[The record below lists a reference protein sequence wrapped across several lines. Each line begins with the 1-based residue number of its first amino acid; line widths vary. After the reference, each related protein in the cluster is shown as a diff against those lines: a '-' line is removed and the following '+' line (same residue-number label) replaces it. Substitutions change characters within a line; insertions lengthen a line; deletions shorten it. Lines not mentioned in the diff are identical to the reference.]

1 MLPIKMDPGRQWRK
15 PFVINRGNTVNLY
28 FKEDPYMK
36 KLLAMLLTLCMLS
49 GVTAV
54 FAEETAKTD
63 VPLVVATS
71 ALSQK
76 FSPFFADTAY
86 DQNVAGLTQIS
97 MMTTDRVGGII
108 YNGIEGETISYNG
121 TDYTYYGTGDL
132 KVEYDEA
139 SDITTYSYKMREDLK
154 FSDGKPVTIDDVIF
168 TYYVYLDPAYNGST
182 TLSSYDILGLQA
194 YRTQIPEA
202 NLEAVTGIVKAIK
215 AAGFNYTVQEG
226 DPFTQEEY
234 DSYYNAAKAL
244 WLEDNQ
250 GIVDYVY
257 DKYAAAYAS
266 DTIGFTPEQVGED
279 EGLKVALGMA
289 LWGFGGVK
297 DGVFTTSDGK
307 SFNLTEGERP
317 TIDNYFDAT
326 FAAYNGDITAY
337 LGTESAVGATTDA
350 IDSALMGQVAADQ
363 GIDMSAGVPNISGI
377 KRVDDYTVTV
387 QVKGFSAPAVY
398 SILGLSITPLHYYG
412 DPAQYDYEN
421 NKFGHPF
428 GDLSIAQSK
437 IAEPMGAGPY
447 KFVKYENRV
456 VYYEANEYYYLGA
469 PAIKSFQYK
478 ETNAAEVASAVQTGT
493 ADGGEM
499 TGSKTNF
506 EMLRSFNDNGEVT
519 GNVVTTYSV
528 ANLGYGY
535 IGMNADTMNVG
546 GEPGSE
552 ASKNLRKAFAT
563 VLAVYRDTAFDSY
576 YGDAAAV
583 INYPISSTSWAAPQ
597 ATDEGYRVAYSVDVD
612 GNPIYTADMTAE
624 QKYEAAKNAAI
635 GFLKAAGYTFDEAQG
650 IFTAA
655 PEGASLSYE
664 AIIPGDGT
672 GDHPS
677 FAILTDAREALASIG
692 IELKIN
698 DPADSNVLWDALDAG
713 TQNIW
718 CAAWG
723 STIDP
728 DMYQVYHSSNIVGL
742 GGSDSNH
749 YHIQS
754 PELDAMILDA
764 RRSSDQAYRKEVY
777 KAALDELMDWA
788 VEIPAYQRQ
797 NIVIASTVRV
807 DISTVTPDVT
817 TYWGWLAEVQM
828 MNMNATK

>member
-1 MLPIKMDPGRQWRK
+1 
-15 PFVINRGNTVNLY
+15 
-28 FKEDPYMK
+28 MK
-36 KLLAMLLTLCMLS
+36 KLLALLLALAMVLS
-49 GVTAV
+49 LGMTTA
-54 FAEETAKTD
+54 FAEGDDT
-63 VPLVVATS
+63 PLVVATS

-86 DQNVAGLTQIS
+86 DQDVAGLTQIG
-97 MMTTDRVGGII
+97 MMTTDRVGGIV
-108 YNGIEGETISYNG
+108 YNGIEGEVHSYNG

-132 KVEYDEA
+132 AVDYDEA
-139 SDITTYSYKMREDLK
+139 TDITTYSYKMREDLK
-154 FSDGKPVTIDDVIF
+154 FSDGEPVTIDDVIF
-168 TYYVYLDPAYNGST
+168 TYYVFLDPAYNGST

-202 NLEAVTGIVKAIK
+202 NVEEVSAAAEAVK
-215 AAGFNYTVQEG
+215 AAFAANGAEYAVAEG
-226 DPFTQEEY
+226 DAFTQEIFDKY
-234 DSYYNAAKAL
+234 AADVTEAWKADL
-244 WLEDNQ
+244 Q

-257 DKYAAAYAS
+257 GAYAEQYAEMIGKTYDEITAS
-266 DTIGFTPEQVGED
+266 D
-279 EGLKVALGMA
+279 GLKVFLAGE
-289 LWGFGGVK
+289 LWGFSTGVEVPE
-297 DGVFTTSDGK
+297 DCTLDDLYAVA
-307 SFNLTEGERP
+307 FNKYAGSY
-317 TIDNYFDAT
+317 D
-326 FAAYNGDITAY
+326 AY
-337 LGTESAVGATTDA
+337 LAAGESATGSSVDA
-350 IDSALMGQVAADQ
+350 INNELMAAVAANA
-363 GIDMSAGVPNISGI
+363 GVDMSEGVSHISGI
-377 KRVDDYTVTV
+377 KRVDDYTVEV

-412 DPAQYDYEN
+412 DPAQYDYEAGQ
-421 NKFGHPF
+421 FGHPF
-428 GDLSIAQSK
+428 GDLSIAQAK

-447 KFVKYENRV
+447 KFVSYENRV
-456 VYYEANEYYYLGA
+456 AYYEANEYYYLGA
-469 PAIKSFQYK
+469 PQIKSFQYK
-478 ETNAAEVASAVQTGT
+478 ETNAAEVASAVQTGA

-499 TGSKTNF
+499 TGSKSNF
-506 EMLRSFNDNGEVT
+506 EMLQSFNSNNEVT
-519 GNVVTTYSV
+519 GDVVTTYSV

-535 IGMNADTMNVG
+535 IGMNADTMNVA

-597 ATDEGYRVAYSVDVD
+597 PTDEGYRVAFSVDVD
-612 GNPIYTADMTAE
+612 GNPIYTADMSAE
-624 QKYEAAKNAAI
+624 DKYAAAQQAAI
-635 GFLKAAGYTFDEAQG
+635 GFLKAAGYTFDEAAG
-650 IFTAA
+650 VFTAA
-655 PEGASLSYE
+655 PEGAALSYE
-664 AIIPGDGT
+664 VIIPGDGT

-677 FAILTDAREALASIG
+677 FAILTAAQQSLAEIG

-713 TQNIW
+713 TQNMW

-754 PELDAMILDA
+754 ELLDQLILDA
-764 RRSSDQAYRKEVY
+764 RQSADQSYRKEVY
-777 KAALDELMDWA
+777 TAALNEIMDWA

-797 NIVIASTVRV
+797 NIVIASTERV
-807 DISTVTPDVT
+807 NIDTVTPDVT
-817 TYWGWLAEVQM
+817 TYWGWLAEVQSM
-828 MNMNATK
+828 EMNAVK

>member
-1 MLPIKMDPGRQWRK
+1 
-15 PFVINRGNTVNLY
+15 
-28 FKEDPYMK
+28 MK
-36 KLLAMLLTLCMLS
+36 KLLALLLALAMVLS
-49 GVTAV
+49 LGMTTA
-54 FAEETAKTD
+54 FAEGDDT
-63 VPLVVATS
+63 PLVVATS

-86 DQNVAGLTQIS
+86 DQDVAGLTQIG
-97 MMTTDRVGGII
+97 MMTTDRVGGIV
-108 YNGIEGETISYNG
+108 YNGIEGEVHSYNG

-132 KVEYDEA
+132 AVNYDEET
-139 SDITTYSYKMREDLK
+139 DITTYSYKMREDLK
-154 FSDGKPVTIDDVIF
+154 FSDGEPVTIDDVIF

-202 NLEAVTGIVKAIK
+202 NVEEVSAAAEAVK
-215 AAGFNYTVQEG
+215 AAFAANGAEYAVAEG
-226 DPFTQEEY
+226 DAFTQEIFDKY
-234 DSYYNAAKAL
+234 AADVTEAWKADL
-244 WLEDNQ
+244 Q

-257 DKYAAAYAS
+257 GAYAEQYAEMIGKTYDEITAS
-266 DTIGFTPEQVGED
+266 D
-279 EGLKVALGMA
+279 GLKVFLAGE
-289 LWGFGGVK
+289 LWGFSTGVEVPE
-297 DGVFTTSDGK
+297 DCTLDDLYAVA
-307 SFNLTEGERP
+307 FNKYAGSY
-317 TIDNYFDAT
+317 D
-326 FAAYNGDITAY
+326 AY
-337 LGTESAVGATTDA
+337 LAAGESATGSSVDA
-350 IDSALMGQVAADQ
+350 INNELMAAVAANA
-363 GIDMSAGVPNISGI
+363 GVDMSEGVSHISGI
-377 KRVDDYTVTV
+377 KRVDDYTVEV

-412 DPAQYDYEN
+412 DPAQYDYEAGQ
-421 NKFGHPF
+421 FGHPF
-428 GDLSIAQSK
+428 GDLSIAQAK

-447 KFVKYENRV
+447 KFVSYENRV
-456 VYYEANEYYYLGA
+456 AYYEANEYYYLGA
-469 PAIKSFQYK
+469 PQIKSFQYK
-478 ETNAAEVASAVQTGT
+478 ETNAAEVASAVQTGA

-499 TGSKTNF
+499 TGSKSNF
-506 EMLRSFNDNGEVT
+506 EMLQSFNSNNEVT
-519 GNVVTTYSV
+519 GDVVTTYSV

-535 IGMNADTMNVG
+535 IGMNADTMNVA

-597 ATDEGYRVAYSVDVD
+597 PTDEGYRVAFSVDVD
-612 GNPIYTADMTAE
+612 GNPIYTADMSAE
-624 QKYEAAKNAAI
+624 DKYAAAQQAAI
-635 GFLKAAGYTFDEAQG
+635 GFLKAAGYTFDEAAG
-650 IFTAA
+650 VFTAA
-655 PEGASLSYE
+655 PEGAALSYE
-664 AIIPGDGT
+664 VIIPGDGT
-672 GDHPS
+672 GDHPC
-677 FAILTDAREALASIG
+677 FAILTAAQQSLAEIG

-713 TQNIW
+713 TQNMW

-754 PELDAMILDA
+754 ELLDQLILDA
-764 RRSSDQAYRKEVY
+764 RQSADQSYRKEVY
-777 KAALDELMDWA
+777 TAALNEIMDWA

-797 NIVIASTVRV
+797 NIVIASTERV
-807 DISTVTPDVT
+807 NIDTVTPDVT
-817 TYWGWLAEVQM
+817 TYWGWLAEVQSM
-828 MNMNATK
+828 EMNAVK

>member
-1 MLPIKMDPGRQWRK
+1 
-15 PFVINRGNTVNLY
+15 
-28 FKEDPYMK
+28 MK
-36 KLLAMLLTLCMLS
+36 KLLALLLAACMLLS
-49 GVTAV
+49 VTAAI
-54 FAEETAKTD
+54 AEDAAATND
-63 VPLVVATS
+63 VPLVVAIST
-71 ALSQK
+71 LSQK
-76 FSPFFADTAY
+76 FSPFFADTGY
-86 DQNVAGLTQIS
+86 DQDATKLTQIS

-108 YNGIEGETISYNG
+108 YKGIEGETIPYNG

-132 KVEYDEA
+132 AVNYDEA
-139 SDITTYSYKMREDLK
+139 TDITTYSYTMRKDLK
-154 FSDGKPVTIDDVIF
+154 FSDGEPVTIDDVIF
-168 TYYVYLDPAYNGST
+168 NYYVFLDPAYNGST
-182 TLSSYDILGLQA
+182 SLSSYPILGLKA
-194 YRTQIPEA
+194 YQTQIPEA
-202 NLEAVTGIVKAIK
+202 NVEEVSATAAAVKAAY
-215 AAGFNYTVQEG
+215 AANGADYKVTEG
-226 DPFTQEEY
+226 DAFTQDVF
-234 DSYYNAAKAL
+234 DSYAAAATKL
-244 WLEDNQ
+244 WKEDLQ
-250 GIVDYVY
+250 AIVDYVY
-257 DKYAAAYAS
+257 ENYGPTYA
-266 DTIGFTPEQVGED
+266 EQVVGKTFEEVGQSD
-279 EGLKVALGMA
+279 ALKIKLGA
-289 LWGFGGVK
+289 GLWGFTV
-297 DGVFTTSDGK
+297 
-307 SFNLTEGERP
+307 EGDEP
-317 TIDNYFDAT
+317 TIDDLYASVFAQYAGDFDTYIAKET
-326 FAAYNGDITAY
+326 
-337 LGTESAVGATTDA
+337 AVGNTSDA
-350 IDSALMGQVAADQ
+350 INNDLMKAAAAAA
-363 GIDMSAGVPNISGI
+363 GVDMSAGVPNIAGI
-377 KRVDDYTVTV
+377 KRVDDYTVEV
-387 QVKGFSAPAVY
+387 QVKGFEAPAVY
-398 SILGLSITPLHYYG
+398 TILGLYIAPMHYYG

-447 KFVKYENRV
+447 KFIKYENRV
-456 VYYEANEYYYLGA
+456 AYYEANENYFLGA
-469 PAIKSFQYK
+469 PQIKSFQYK
-478 ETNAAEVASAVQTGT
+478 ETQATEVAPALQAGT

-499 TGSKTNF
+499 TGNKQNF
-506 EMLRSFNDNGEVT
+506 ELLRSYNDNGEVT

-535 IGMNADTMNVG
+535 IGMNADTVNVA

-552 ASKNLRKAFAT
+552 ASKNLRKGLAT

-597 ATDEGYRVAYSVDVD
+597 ATDEGYRVAFSVDVD

-635 GFLKAAGYTFDEAQG
+635 GFLKAAGYTFDEAAG
-650 IFTAA
+650 KFTAA

-664 AIIPGDGT
+664 AIIPADGH

-742 GGSDSNH
+742 GGTDSNH
-749 YHIQS
+749 YHIKS
-754 PELDAMILDA
+754 AELDKLISDA
-764 RRSSDQAYRKEVY
+764 RKSADQAYRKEVY
-777 KAALDELMDWA
+777 KAALNEIMDWA

-797 NIVIASTVRV
+797 NIVIASTERV

-817 TYWGWLAEVQM
+817 TYWGWLSEVQT
-828 MNMNATK
+828 MNMNAAK

>member
-1 MLPIKMDPGRQWRK
+1 
-15 PFVINRGNTVNLY
+15 
-28 FKEDPYMK
+28 MK
-36 KLLAMLLTLCMLS
+36 KLLALLLALVMVLS
-49 GVTAV
+49 VGVTTA
-54 FAEETAKTD
+54 FAEGDDT
-63 VPLVVATS
+63 PLVVATS

-86 DQNVAGLTQIS
+86 DQDVAGLTQIG

-108 YNGIEGETISYNG
+108 YNGIEGEVHSYNG

-132 KVEYDEA
+132 AVDYDEA
-139 SDITTYSYKMREDLK
+139 TDITTYSYKMREDLK
-154 FSDGKPVTIDDVIF
+154 FSDGEPVTIDDVIF

-182 TLSSYDILGLQA
+182 TLSSYDILGLAA

-202 NLEAVTGIVKAIK
+202 NVEEVSAAADAVKAAF
-215 AAGFNYTVQEG
+215 AANGAEYAVAEG
-226 DPFTQEEY
+226 DAFTQEIFDKY
-234 DSYYNAAKAL
+234 AADVTEAWKADL
-244 WLEDNQ
+244 Q

-257 DKYAAAYAS
+257 GAYAEQYAEMIGKTYDEVTAS
-266 DTIGFTPEQVGED
+266 D
-279 EGLKVALGMA
+279 GLKVFLAGE
-289 LWGFGGVK
+289 LWGFSTGVEVPE
-297 DGVFTTSDGK
+297 DCTLDDLYAVA
-307 SFNLTEGERP
+307 FNKYAGSY
-317 TIDNYFDAT
+317 D
-326 FAAYNGDITAY
+326 AY
-337 LGTESAVGATTDA
+337 LAAGESATGSSVDA
-350 IDSALMGQVAADQ
+350 INNELMAAVAANA
-363 GIDMSAGVPNISGI
+363 GVDMSEGVSHISGI
-377 KRVDDYTVTV
+377 KRVDDYTVEV

-412 DPAQYDYEN
+412 DPAQYDYEAGQ
-421 NKFGHPF
+421 FGHPF
-428 GDLSIAQSK
+428 GDLSIAQAK

-447 KFVKYENRV
+447 KFVSYENRV
-456 VYYEANEYYYLGA
+456 AYYEANEYYYLGA
-469 PAIKSFQYK
+469 PVIKSFQYK
-478 ETNAAEVASAVQTGT
+478 ETNAAEVASAVQTGA

-499 TGSKTNF
+499 TGSKSNF
-506 EMLRSFNDNGEVT
+506 EMLQSFNSNNEVT
-519 GNVVTTYSV
+519 GDVVTTYSV

-535 IGMNADTMNVG
+535 IGMNADTMNVA

-597 ATDEGYRVAYSVDVD
+597 PTDEGYRVAFSVDVD
-612 GNPIYTADMTAE
+612 GNPIYTADMSAE
-624 QKYEAAKNAAI
+624 DKYAAAQQAAI
-635 GFLKAAGYTFDEAQG
+635 GFLKAAGYTFDEAAG
-650 IFTAA
+650 VFTAA
-655 PEGASLSYE
+655 PEGAALSYE
-664 AIIPGDGT
+664 VIIPGDGT

-677 FAILTDAREALASIG
+677 FAILTAAQQSLAEIG

-713 TQNIW
+713 TQNMW

-754 PELDAMILDA
+754 ELLDQLILDA
-764 RRSSDQAYRKEVY
+764 RQSADQSYRKEVY
-777 KAALDELMDWA
+777 TAALNEIMDWA
-788 VEIPAYQRQ
+788 VEVPAYQRQ
-797 NIVIASTVRV
+797 NIVIASTERV
-807 DISTVTPDVT
+807 NIDTVTPDVT
-817 TYWGWLAEVQM
+817 TYWGWLAEVQSM
-828 MNMNATK
+828 EMNAVQ

>member
-1 MLPIKMDPGRQWRK
+1 
-15 PFVINRGNTVNLY
+15 
-28 FKEDPYMK
+28 MK
-36 KLLAMLLTLCMLS
+36 KLLALLLAACMLLS
-49 GVTAV
+49 VTAAI
-54 FAEETAKTD
+54 AEDAAATND

-71 ALSQK
+71 TLSQK
-76 FSPFFADTAY
+76 FSPFFSDTVY
-86 DQNVAGLTQIS
+86 DRDVMERTQIL

-108 YNGIEGETISYNG
+108 YKGIEGETIPYNG

-132 KVEYDEA
+132 AVNYDEA
-139 SDITTYSYKMREDLK
+139 TDITTYSYTMRKDLK
-154 FSDGKPVTIDDVIF
+154 FSDGEPVTIDDVIF
-168 TYYVYLDPAYNGST
+168 NYYVFLDPAYNGST
-182 TLSSYDILGLQA
+182 SLSSYPILGLKA
-194 YRTQIPEA
+194 YQTQIPEA
-202 NLEAVTGIVKAIK
+202 NVEEVSATAAAVKAAY
-215 AAGFNYTVQEG
+215 AANGADYKVAEG
-226 DPFTQEEY
+226 DAFTQEVF
-234 DSYYNAAKAL
+234 DSYAAAATKL
-244 WLEDNQ
+244 WKEDLQ
-250 GIVDYVY
+250 AIVDYVY
-257 DKYAAAYAS
+257 ENYGPSYA
-266 DTIGFTPEQVGED
+266 EQVVGKTFEEVGQSD
-279 EGLKVALGMA
+279 ALKIKLGA
-289 LWGFGGVK
+289 GLWGFTV
-297 DGVFTTSDGK
+297 
-307 SFNLTEGERP
+307 EGDEP
-317 TIDNYFDAT
+317 TIDDLYASVFAQYAGDFDTYIAKET
-326 FAAYNGDITAY
+326 
-337 LGTESAVGATTDA
+337 AVGNTSDA
-350 IDSALMGQVAADQ
+350 INNDLMKAAAAAA
-363 GIDMSAGVPNISGI
+363 GVDMSAGVPNISGI
-377 KRVDDYTVTV
+377 KRVDDYTVEV
-387 QVKGFSAPAVY
+387 QVKGFEAPAVY
-398 SILGLSITPLHYYG
+398 TILGLYIAPMHYYG

-437 IAEPMGAGPY
+437 IAEPVGAGPY

-456 VYYEANEYYYLGA
+456 AYYEANENYYLGA
-469 PAIKSFQYK
+469 PQIKSFQYK
-478 ETNAAEVASAVQTGT
+478 ETQSTEVAPAVQAGT
-493 ADGGEM
+493 VDGGEM
-499 TGSKTNF
+499 TGNKQNF
-506 EMLRSFNDNGEVT
+506 ELLRSYNDNGEVT

-535 IGMNADTMNVG
+535 IGMNADTVNVA

-552 ASKNLRKAFAT
+552 ASKNLRKGLAT

-597 ATDEGYRVAYSVDVD
+597 ATDEGYRVAFSVDVD

-635 GFLKAAGYTFDEAQG
+635 GFLKAAGYTFDEAAG
-650 IFTAA
+650 KFTAA

-664 AIIPGDGT
+664 AIIPADGH

-742 GGSDSNH
+742 GGTDSNH
-749 YHIQS
+749 YHIKS
-754 PELDAMILDA
+754 AELDKLISDA
-764 RRSSDQAYRKEVY
+764 RKSADQAYRKEVY
-777 KAALDELMDWA
+777 KAALNEIMDWA

-797 NIVIASTVRV
+797 NIVIASTERV

-817 TYWGWLAEVQM
+817 TYWGWLSEVQT
-828 MNMNATK
+828 MNMNAAK